1 MNKFRGEFKVK
12 IGGAELPAAFTNS
25 VLYMLEEHEGIKIEK
40 LAETIEANQLSTFA
54 KICFYSCKVEAIR
67 KGKEFKIPK
76 ERFIVELLDENDIE
90 EIGEAIGKALSLTEK
105 KD

>member
-1 MNKFRGEFKVK
+1 MK
-12 IGGAELPAAFTNS
+12 IGGVELDAAFTNS

-40 LAETIEANQLSTFA
+40 LSESIEKNQLATFA
-54 KICFYSCKVEAIR
+54 KICYHSCKVEAIR
-67 KGKEFKIPK
+67 KGKDFKIAK

-90 EIGEAIGKALSLTEK
+90 KIGEAISNALALEEK